1 MKLSTL
7 DYAFT
12 LMDGAAPQDFTL
24 IFHLSESPSLDNL
37 RAGALSATH
46 RFPTSGCHIRK
57 RHWVYAGGA
66 RTGELSARDLSRFAN
81 ESFDL
86 RGETLVKQMLI
97 TGETRE
103 ACLVTKFHHAAADGL
118 SAAMWLAEQ
127 LSVAYGL
134 KDPIAVRSSFA
145 DFSLRQVANSARRS
159 IFAYRGACEP
169 LWTTNYIPSGARR
182 WLTINFPATDLRHVC
197 RRARGFTY
205 SDLLATCALEVFK
218 QWNQKHTPKIDPKI
232 GLWLPVNIRRQF
244 STGFGNGTS
253 RIRLYARYPQTTSIV
268 EKARE
273 VRKQLFWSIET
284 GEWVIPHLPAF
295 TRLPRRIA
303 APLLNGYLKQ
313 PSVDMATGI
322 FSHAERWAG
331 DAAEAFK
338 HVSRIECVGLLHPR
352 QHLAV
357 NGTTHN
363 GQTWLTFTYDPAL
376 LDLEHARE
384 LTQLYERQIEL
395 AKKEVLCERSSTIA
409 CARQSVTAS

>member
-1 MKLSTL
+1 MKLSIL
-7 DYAFT
+7 DYAFA
-12 LMDGAAPQDFTL
+12 LMDGAAPQDFCL
-24 IFHLSESPSLDNL
+24 ILHLSESPGIEDL
-37 RAGALSATH
+37 RAGALSATS
-46 RFPTSGCHIRK
+46 RFPASGCHIRK
-57 RHWVYAGGA
+57 KRWVYAGGQLTEELPA
-66 RTGELSARDLSRFAN
+66 RHLKRFAN

-86 RGETLVKQMLI
+86 RRETPVKQMLA
-97 TGETRE
+97 GETGD

-118 SAAMWLAEQ
+118 SAAMWLSEQ

-134 KDPIAVRSSFA
+134 KDPVTDRSG
-145 DFSLRQVANSARRS
+145 FSELPLRQSASSARKS
-159 IFAYRGACEP
+159 IFAYRGASDP

-182 WLTINFPATDLRHVC
+182 WLTINFPATDLRRAC

-218 QWNQKHTPKIDPKI
+218 QWNQKHTPKIEPKI

-244 STGFGNGTS
+244 SNGFGNGTS
-253 RIRLYARYPQTTSIV
+253 RIRLYARYPQAMSLAD
-268 EKARE
+268 KARE
-273 VRKQLFWSIET
+273 ARKQIAWSIEN
-284 GEWVIPHLPAF
+284 GEWVVPHLPGF
-295 TRLPRRIA
+295 TRLPRPIV

-331 DAAEAFK
+331 DAADAFK

-352 QHLAV
+352 QHLAI

-376 LDLEHARE
+376 LDLAHARE

-395 AKKEVLCERSSTIA
+395 AKKEFLCERSSTTV